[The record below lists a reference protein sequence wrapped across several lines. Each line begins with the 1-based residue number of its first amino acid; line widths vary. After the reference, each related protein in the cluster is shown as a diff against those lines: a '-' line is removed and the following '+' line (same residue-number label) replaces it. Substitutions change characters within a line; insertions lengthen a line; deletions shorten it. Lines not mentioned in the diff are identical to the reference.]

1 MATITTNVFLDDGT
15 ARTAGEAWTLNGGSL
30 TIRTDTRWHIGKP
43 AGLTGSIGAITGS
56 ASLGGG
62 ILIDCRNVREVTFN
76 SGTGVVPAIGTL
88 ITQGAVTG
96 YLLGVWPDLAS
107 APLAPAAAMPATG
120 FLKFREVTG
129 GVFSA
134 GALTGIS
141 ASADGPDVPSWIEFV
156 QRQAVANTIN
166 RLNFFRVR
174 GTWYTLPQVT
184 SGSVGQIIQVP
195 TNGGGAGTE
204 VPAIWIE
211 TGVGTNIYRKFKCIQ
226 AAFFNVTNIG
236 TDVRSLF
243 CQTLGNG
250 EVRIGSNGTNSIG
263 FLPPAGCRIRIPN
276 VLGRQTTVAND
287 ALNLVPF
294 GTLSTRPDYTT
305 TANGIIDFE
314 FFMSDS
320 YFLFASPGQVL
331 INHCA
336 TFDSFSSSN
345 EAQPCVINDMVVS
358 PYNVSSAAL
367 ILASN
372 LNGGSI
378 TDSEFWRG
386 TAASNGH
393 SGSVTLCANYVG
405 NNIHVGVITY
415 ARSTGRSLNM
425 SQVSDSIF
433 TDLYQYNAAIA
444 TATCSRVTFK
454 DLDHN
459 DRIVG
464 STNSTTGI
472 NMLVTSV
479 TCDAV
484 FIDGFTFGQ
493 KGVVTDFCNPYL
505 ALLNNGASSNTRI
518 RNGGTITNKLRV
530 ANSTLAPQYIIQDSG
545 VTNGLL
551 AQRIYLEHTRTGDY
565 IGQNSS
571 KNITLENCQ
580 GTVGN
585 SNIASSTTLLKG
597 SRRAASPTAGAPAVV
612 GTHFFD
618 FYTSD
623 TVGFLTFCG
632 NEPTAETAPFVT
644 TTLTTANGGF
654 NAAGQFVMPAIGD
667 RIIIETPYK
676 VLGHTAFRNVAI
688 SLVGAN
694 ASNMSY
700 EYDLD
705 TGSGFS
711 GIYKTMITGTPQT
724 PLITEVISPSAGFKM
739 RLRVTTVTA
748 NLANAITYV
757 SIGTDSTFVAQRD
770 NLYPLDVVNISLT
783 GLVANSRVQL
793 FDTTNSVELFNSIV
807 TGTTL
812 NFQTEYVADFNLRT
826 RVSYATAID
835 ARLFLEETDLVTV
848 SGITKAISQEIDSVY
863 VANAIDG
870 FSVTDI
876 DIVDALLLVE
886 IDAPTLGWPTIYAY
900 TVAWNY
906 SQIGIQDEGVFMEA
920 LDQANYLV
928 NSFQI
933 KNVSSLSVPLTLTN
947 GWGRDAITNTTAA
960 IIDNSGGS
968 IFSNPDLVIPFSS
981 GSGLS
986 PTQDATLSKLDT
998 LTENVGGL
1006 RYTTKALEQA
1016 PSGGGGGGGD
1026 WTSLEKEQL
1035 RFRIGIDGTASAPVS
1050 ANPSLATDTDITN
1063 SQTAIIAEINANEA
1077 KIDIID
1083 TFVDAIKVRTDL
1095 IPADPATNTQVNTR
1109 LAAASYVAPTNLSAA
1124 QVRTELAPELAR
1136 IDVAVSTRNAV
1147 APDNASVTAI
1157 KAKTDNLPSDTASTT
1172 NINNQTTTLLT
1183 AIGTG
1188 GVTPT
1193 EIYDYISDPTRVD
1206 VFKAD
1211 LTLVAKTA
1219 DPRFAFLDAPVSSAG
1234 GSTDLTPVLNA
1245 IALTATS
1252 VELEAAKDEIL
1263 GATVA
1268 IDIPSIVAGVRLDLE
1283 RLGGPL
1289 ALTKI
1294 DTTQIITNIS
1304 LLNDLSALDVYT
1316 EMLNAISISNLVNDT
1331 DLLNLQTILLNAI
1344 ANKVLIRKDEII
1356 GTVNSGRNI
1365 IGQVKGEQKIIG
1377 IVQDQN
1383 SIGV

>member
-1 MATITTNVFLDDGT
+1 MATITTDVFLDDGT

-30 TIRTDTRWHIGKP
+30 TVRTDTRWHIGKP
-43 AGLTGSIGAITGS
+43 ATTTGSIGAITGN

-62 ILIDCRNVREVTFN
+62 ILIDATAVREVQFN
-76 SGTGVVPAIGTL
+76 VGTGVVPAIGTI
-88 ITQGAVTG
+88 ITQGGVSG

-107 APLAPAAAMPATG
+107 APIAPAAAMPTSG
-120 FLKFREVTG
+120 FIKFREVTG
-129 GVFSA
+129 GSFAV
-134 GALTGIS
+134 GALTGIG
-141 ASADGPDVPSWIEFV
+141 AVATTADVPSWIEFV
-156 QRQAVANTIN
+156 QDQAVANTIN
-166 RLNFFRVR
+166 RLNFFRTR
-174 GTWYTLPQVT
+174 GTFYTLPQVT
-184 SGSVGQIIQVP
+184 SGVAAQIIQVP

-204 VPAIWIE
+204 VPCLWIE
-211 TGVGTNIYRKFKCIQ
+211 TGVGTNVYKKFKCIQ
-226 AAFFNVTNIG
+226 AAFFNITNIG
-236 TDVRSLF
+236 TDSRSLF

-250 EVRIGSNGTNSIG
+250 QVRIGNDGTNNIG
-263 FLPPAGCRIRIPN
+263 FLPPAGCRILIPN
-276 VLGRQTTVAND
+276 ILGRQTSAANR
-287 ALNLVPF
+287 ALNLIPAA
-294 GTLSTRPDYTT
+294 TLATRPDYTT
-305 TANGIIDFE
+305 TSNGIIDLE
-314 FFMSDS
+314 YFMSDS
-320 YFLFASPGQVL
+320 YFLFASPGQIL

-336 TFDSFSSSN
+336 TFDIFSSSN
-345 EAQPCVINDMVVS
+345 EAQPCVINDFVVS
-358 PYNVSSAAL
+358 PYTAGAIAL
-367 ILASN
+367 TLANN

-393 SGSVTLCANYVG
+393 AGSLTLCANYIG
-405 NNIHVGVITY
+405 NNIHAGVITY
-415 ARSTGRSLNM
+415 ARSTGRSLNL
-425 SQVSDSIF
+425 SQVSDSEF
-433 TDLYQYNAAIA
+433 TDFYQYNSAIA
-444 TATCSRVTFK
+444 TATCSRVKFK

-464 STNSTTGI
+464 STNATTGI
-472 NMLVTSV
+472 NMIVTSI

-484 FIDGFTFGQ
+484 FVDGFTFGQ

-505 ALLNNGASSNTRI
+505 ALINNGASSNTRI

-530 ANSTLAPQYIIQDSG
+530 ANSTLAPQYIVQDGG

-580 GTVGN
+580 GTVG
-585 SNIASSTTLLKG
+585 SGSIPSSTTYLKG
-597 SRRAASPTAGAPAVV
+597 SRRAGTPVSGSPAVV

-618 FYTSD
+618 FFISD

-644 TTLTTANGGF
+644 TTLNTANGGF

-676 VLGHTAFRNVAI
+676 ILGHTAFRNVAI

-711 GIYKTMITGTPQT
+711 GTYKTMITGTPQT

-757 SIGTDSTFVAQRD
+757 SIGTDSTFAAQRD

-793 FDTTNSVELFNSIV
+793 YNDDTNTELFNAIV

-812 NFQTEYVADFNLRT
+812 NFQTEYVTDFNLRT
-826 RVSYATAID
+826 RVSYATASD

-848 SGITKAISQEIDSVY
+848 LGITKSISQEIDSVY

-928 NSFQI
+928 NGFQI
-933 KNVSSLSVPLTLTN
+933 KNVSSPSVPLTLTN

-1006 RYTTKALEQA
+1006 RYTAKALEQA
-1016 PSGGGGGGGD
+1016 PAGGGGGGGD
-1026 WTSLEKEQL
+1026 WTATEKEHIRNRL
-1035 RFRIGIDGTASAPVS
+1035 GIDGTASAPS
-1050 ANPSLATDTDITN
+1050 ATPTLATPA
-1063 SQTAIIAEINANEA
+1063 S
-1077 KIDIID
+1077 
-1083 TFVDAIKVRTDL
+1083 VRTNL
-1095 IPADPATNTQVNTR
+1095 ATELGRIDVAISTR
-1109 LAAASYVAPTNLSAA
+1109 NSVVPTNLSAA

-1136 IDVAVSTRNAV
+1136 IDVATSTRLAGASYT

-1157 KAKTDNLPSDTASTT
+1157 KAKTDNLPADPASNTQVNTRLATSGYTAPANADIAAIKAKTDTLV
-1172 NINNQTTTLLT
+1172 N
-1183 AIGTG
+1183 
-1188 GVTPT
+1188 
-1193 EIYDYISDPTRVD
+1193 
-1206 VFKAD
+1206 AD
-1211 LTLVAKTA
+1211 LGPIAKT
-1219 DPRFAFLDAPVSSAG
+1219 S
-1234 GSTDLTPVLNA
+1234 
-1245 IALTATS
+1245 
-1252 VELEAAKDEIL
+1252 EL
-1263 GATVA
+1263 
-1268 IDIPSIVAGVRLDLE
+1268 
-1283 RLGGPL
+1283 
-1289 ALTKI
+1289 
-1294 DTTQIITNIS
+1294 
-1304 LLNDLSALDVYT
+1304 
-1316 EMLNAISISNLVNDT
+1316 
-1331 DLLNLQTILLNAI
+1331 
-1344 ANKVLIRKDEII
+1344 
-1356 GTVNSGRNI
+1356 
-1365 IGQVKGEQKIIG
+1365 G
-1377 IVQDQN
+1377 IVQTNIITEVNQNEVKIDAIKAKTDTLVNADLGPIAKTTELN
-1383 SIGV
+1383 SIETKLDEVKANTDLIPALL